1 VDYSTTFASGRDLE
15 NASQALTRGSI
26 PFHLYTAEPGYN
38 RVGTAAL
45 RTGMEGRAL
54 LGEIKNITCAGWVEY
69 RQPAVE
75 VPASQPPQFA
85 EDQFGQA
92 AVVYLAPCVADLS
105 RIRLIAHVSGDL
117 TQVLPYLN
125 SSMPGAFY
133 SHELPSLTLMDGYR
147 MVVLCPKRIS
157 VAKADE
163 LVDGWKTLET
173 LRNLINQTWQRRAEI
188 APSTLSR
195 QKPPALEI
203 YKRLPGTN
211 CRECGEKTCMAFAL
225 RLWKGE
231 LKPAL
236 CKPVFKGDRTDL
248 QSAFL
253 EICAGLGI

>member
-1 VDYSTTFASGRDLE
+1 MDYSTTFASGRDLE

-26 PFHLYTAEPGYN
+26 PFHLYPAEPGYN
-38 RVGTAAL
+38 RVGTAVL

-69 RQPAVE
+69 RQPAGE
-75 VPASQPPQFA
+75 VSASPPPQFA

-125 SSMPGAFY
+125 GSLPGAFY

-147 MVVLCPKRIS
+147 MVVLYPKRIS

-173 LRNLINQTWQRRAEI
+173 LRTLINQTWQRRAEI

-236 CKPVFKGDRTDL
+236 CKPVFKGDRADL